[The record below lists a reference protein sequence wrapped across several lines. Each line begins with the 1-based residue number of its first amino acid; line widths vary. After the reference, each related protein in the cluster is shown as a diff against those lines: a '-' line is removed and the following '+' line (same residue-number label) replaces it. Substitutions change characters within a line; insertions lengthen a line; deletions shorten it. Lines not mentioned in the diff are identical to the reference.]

1 MRLLTTVFPDLRT
14 PMTSR
19 SKWFAAGG
27 ALLLVALAGGAAF
40 YSVAGDAGN
49 SASCRAARPLAAAM
63 APLARGEV
71 AAVQV
76 HASPMPT
83 PDLAFNGPDGVPTT
97 LSAFRGKV
105 VLVNLWAT
113 WCPPC
118 LKEMPSL
125 DALQTALG
133 GPDFAVV
140 AINIDTRNLDKPKAW
155 LAQRE
160 IKALTYYAD
169 PQARVFQE
177 LRAARKVDG
186 MPVSLIVD
194 REGCELA
201 ILPGPA
207 DWASADAKALIG
219 AALKRP

>member
-1 MRLLTTVFPDLRT
+1 
-14 PMTSR
+14 MTSR
-19 SKWFAAGG
+19 SKWFATGG

-49 SASCRAARPLAAAM
+49 SASCRAARPVAAAM

-76 HASPMPT
+76 HAAPLPT
-83 PDLAFNGPDGVPTT
+83 PNLAFDGPDGAPMT
-97 LSAFRGKV
+97 LASFRGKV
-105 VLVNLWAT
+105 LLVNLWAT

-118 LKEMPSL
+118 LKEMPAL

-133 GPDFAVV
+133 GPDFVVV

-194 REGCELA
+194 RDGCELA

>member
-1 MRLLTTVFPDLRT
+1 
-14 PMTSR
+14 MTSR

-49 SASCRAARPLAAAM
+49 SASCRAAGPVAAAM

-76 HASPMPT
+76 HAAPLPT
-83 PDLAFNGPDGVPTT
+83 PNLAFDGPDGAPMT
-97 LSAFRGKV
+97 LSSFRGKV
-105 VLVNLWAT
+105 LLVNLWAT

-118 LKEMPSL
+118 LKEMPAL

-194 REGCELA
+194 RDGCELA

-219 AALKRP
+219 AALARR

>member
-1 MRLLTTVFPDLRT
+1 MR
-14 PMTSR
+14 SR
-19 SKWFAAGG
+19 LKMAAAIG
-27 ALLLVALAGGAAF
+27 ALALVAVAGAAAF
-40 YSVAGDAGN
+40 YSVAGNAGN
-49 SASCRAARPLAAAM
+49 SASCSAARAATARM

-76 HASPMPT
+76 HATPLLT
-83 PDLAFNGPDGVPTT
+83 PDLAFEGPDGQPTT
-97 LSAFRGKV
+97 LSAFRGKT

-118 LKEMPSL
+118 LKEMPAL
-125 DALQTALG
+125 DALQSALG
-133 GPDFAVV
+133 GSDFAVV

-155 LAQRE
+155 LAERQ

-169 PQARVFQE
+169 PQAKVFQE
-177 LRAARKVDG
+177 LRAARKVEG

-194 REGCELA
+194 RDGCELA
-201 ILPGPA
+201 ILQGPA

-219 AALKRP
+219 AAMKRP

>member
-1 MRLLTTVFPDLRT
+1 M
-14 PMTSR
+14 
-19 SKWFAAGG
+19 
-27 ALLLVALAGGAAF
+27 
-40 YSVAGDAGN
+40 VAGW
-49 SASCRAARPLAAAM
+49 ARRGWLAAA
-63 APLARGEV
+63 AVGTLAAGLGARKGAAQPIGRLVETGPRDLPEFAFTDAEGRSRTVADFAGRG
-71 AAVQV
+71 
-76 HASPMPT
+76 
-83 PDLAFNGPDGVPTT
+83 
-97 LSAFRGKV
+97 
-105 VLVNLWAT
+105 LVINLWAT

-118 LKEMPSL
+118 LKEMPAL

-194 REGCELA
+194 RDGCELA